1 MTDPTPDEAF
11 EAFIVIMR
19 TVFLGAPD
27 VSLMLAI
34 ERRMIRR
41 LGVRHVLCRYVDGHV
56 VADVFPHSSPA
67 FRLTYAA
74 ATVLA

>member
-1 MTDPTPDEAF
+1 MTDPTPAQ
-11 EAFIVIMR
+11 AQISLNAIMR
-19 TVFLGAPD
+19 NVFGCDTD
-27 VSLMLAI
+27 VSVMLDI
-34 ERRMIRR
+34 ERAMIRDLR
-41 LGVRHVLCRYVDGHV
+41 VRHVLCRYVDGHV